1 MKGKKMTGTE
11 RRVKAE
17 RDAKERSKIF
27 SELCSH
33 VRNGYSLMCFPP
45 ISEHTVRKWLKEY
58 PEEFIE
64 GELELAIRA
73 GQVGWEE
80 IGRKQ
85 SNGSCLGNSRSWY
98 YNMVNRYGWRE
109 KVDIAAEHKGQVS
122 VNVISYATSKTS
134 QDSGED
140 DSP

>member
-1 MKGKKMTGTE
+1 MKGKKMSGVERQVKAGEDAIE
-11 RRVKAE
+11 RR
-17 RDAKERSKIF
+17 KIF
-27 SELCSH
+27 RELCEH
-33 VRNGYSLMCFPP
+33 VRKGYSLQCFPP
-45 ISEHTVRKWLKEY
+45 LSEVTVRKWLKVY

-64 GELELAIRA
+64 GELEVALRE
-73 GQVGWEE
+73 GQSGWEE

-122 VNVISYATSKTS
+122 VNVISYATSKGS
-134 QDSGED
+134 HDSAED
-140 DSP
+140 E